1 LKPGWVYEV
10 DVEVWPTCII
20 LPEGF
25 RLAVVIAGKDFQR
38 PGDDKIPVFPSRGS
52 GPWLHDD
59 PRDRPADI
67 FGGTTTLHTGPG
79 REAYLLLP
87 VIPPR

>member
-1 LKPGWVYEV
+1 M
-10 DVEVWPTCII
+10 
-20 LPEGF
+20 
-25 RLAVVIAGKDFQR
+25 VIAGKDFAR
-38 PGDDKIPVFPSRGS
+38 PGGDKIPVFPSRGS

-67 FGGTTTLHTGPG
+67 FGGTTTLYTGPG

-87 VIPPR
+87 VISPR